1 MGKPFAHSDFATTST
16 HQTDTQLDNGSRV
29 AVVGGG
35 PAGSFFSYFLREAAE
50 RLGREIAVDV
60 FEPRDF
66 SGVGPVACNM
76 CGGIISESLVQN
88 LAAEGIVLP
97 ADVIQRGIDS
107 YMLHMDVGT
116 TRIETP
122 LEEMRIGAVYRATG
136 PRDLKIVRW
145 RSFDGFLLELAL
157 QKGARRIQTRVE
169 NIRWDDGRPVI
180 EAKNGAVESYDF
192 LVVATGINSTS
203 HRLFDEAGLKY
214 KPPETTK
221 TYIREFFLGL
231 DTINEHI
238 GRSMH
243 VFLLNI
249 PGLEFAAIIPKGDY
263 VSVCLLGEKV
273 NKATLKSFLE
283 SPEVNDCMPPGWEAT
298 RISCQCSPKMNI
310 GGAVRPFGDRIV
322 FIGDSGVTRL
332 YKDGIGAAYRTAK
345 AAATTAVFEGISEA
359 AFARHFWPVCQSIEK
374 DKSIGKF
381 LFSFTE
387 LLQKRRFARGAVHRM
402 VATEQRKS
410 GRQRRMSM
418 VLWDLFTGSASYREI
433 LKRTLHPAFITRLLG
448 NVIGAVVGR
457 KVKTGTYFETA
468 GEIDK

>member
-1 MGKPFAHSDFATTST
+1 MGKSFTYSDFYTASKRRP
-16 HQTDTQLDNGSRV
+16 DTQLADGSRV

-50 RLGREIAVDV
+50 RLGREIVVDV
-60 FEPRDF
+60 YEPRDY
-66 SGVGPVACNM
+66 SGVGPAACNM

-145 RSFDGFLLELAL
+145 HSFDGFLLELAI

-169 NIRWDDGRPVI
+169 NIRWDGGRPVI
-180 EAKNGAVESYDF
+180 EAKNGATESYD
-192 LVVATGINSTS
+192 LLAVATGVNSTS
-203 HRLFDEAGLKY
+203 HKLFDDAGLQY

-273 NKATLKSFLE
+273 NKATLTSFLE
-283 SPEVNDCMPPGWEAT
+283 SPEVNRCMPPGWEAT
-298 RISCQCSPKMNI
+298 SISCQCSPKMNI

-345 AAATTAVFEGISEA
+345 AAATTAVFEGISES
-359 AFARHFWPVCQSIEK
+359 AFERHFWPVCQSIEK
-374 DKSIGKF
+374 DNSIGKF

-387 LLQKRRFARGAVHRM
+387 LLQKRRIARGAVHRM
-402 VATEQRKS
+402 VASEQRKS
-410 GRQRRMSM
+410 GSRRRMSM

-448 NVIGAVVGR
+448 NVIGTVVGR
-457 KVKTGTYFETA
+457 QAQTGTHFETA
-468 GEIDK
+468 GELDK